1 IVRRY
6 FVSRSLILR
15 ASVFGL
21 MLHMA
26 SAVWVL
32 AQSEGSEEEN
42 VIQVDIDGL
51 HSDRGQVLCALF
63 SSPADFPKK
72 ADKAGAH
79 AKSEISNRHA
89 TCEFQSVPP
98 GTSAVSVFH
107 DENSNGKLD
116 TNFMGIPREGVGASN
131 NAKGRFGPPKFP
143 AAAFQHASGRTNL
156 KICI

>member
-1 IVRRY
+1 M
-6 FVSRSLILR
+6 SKTSILR
-15 ASVFGL
+15 ASVFGF
-21 MLHMA
+21 MLHVA
-26 SAVWVL
+26 CTVWVL
-32 AQSEGSEEEN
+32 AQPGGSQEEN
-42 VIQVDIDGL
+42 AIQVDIDGL
-51 HSDRGQVLCALF
+51 QSDRGQVLCALF

-72 ADKAGAH
+72 ADKAVAH
-79 AKSEISNRHA
+79 AKSEISGKHA

-98 GTSAVSVFH
+98 GTYAVAVFH

-156 KICI
+156 KICIHYL